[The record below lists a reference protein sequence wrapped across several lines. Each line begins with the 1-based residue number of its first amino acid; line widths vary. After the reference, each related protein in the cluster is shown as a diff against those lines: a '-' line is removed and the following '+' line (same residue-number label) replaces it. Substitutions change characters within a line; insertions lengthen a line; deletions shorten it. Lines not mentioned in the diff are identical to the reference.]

1 MRCYLPISIDDLN
14 SFHKSETLK
23 VERAFAGTIKYLMNN
38 SELDE
43 EEVEYQLSLLAA
55 QIALKNSP
63 SIILAIEISLD
74 QIGEHLEDS
83 VELIKP
89 VRWGSV
95 QCAFECSEADD
106 ELIWFATQEIEDQL
120 KIWSGQR

>member
-74 QIGEHLEDS
+74 QIGEHLENS
-83 VELIKP
+83 IELIKP

-106 ELIWFATQEIEDQL
+106 ELIWFATQEIADQL
-120 KIWSGQR
+120 KIWSDQR